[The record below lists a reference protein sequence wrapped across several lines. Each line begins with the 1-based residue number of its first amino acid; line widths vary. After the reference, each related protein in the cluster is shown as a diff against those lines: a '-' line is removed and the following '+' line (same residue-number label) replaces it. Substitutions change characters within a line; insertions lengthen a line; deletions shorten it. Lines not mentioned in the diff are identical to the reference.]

1 MHGVDRTLPEPQA
14 ALLLGV
20 VFGYRSSL
28 PSELQQQMI
37 ASGLV
42 HIVVASGLNVALV
55 ARLVQQA
62 LVRFWRRAA
71 RLIALAAISGYTLLS
86 GASPASLRAALMGGL
101 VILGGMLGRR
111 SQIAVAMAM
120 SAALMLAIA
129 PGLIRDVGFQLSFA
143 ATLGIVL
150 FADGLVRSTRW
161 LPGPL
166 REPLATTL
174 AAQAMTWPVL
184 VAQVHQLSLIAP
196 LSNLLVVPILPFMMV
211 VGGLGAVAAI
221 IVPIAGWLP
230 LQVAG
235 ALAGWVVAVIQLSGG
250 LPFATIRVPYFP
262 ASWLALA
269 AILNGGTVAAVKLRQ
284 FFWQRPVWIVMLGT
298 ALMSAALLVV
308 RPDGRVH
315 VYALDVGTGSA
326 VLIRTSHGH
335 QVLID
340 GGPDAN
346 RLIQAMGR
354 ALPPTART
362 LDFWLISSGRRTEIG
377 AASEVLSRFNVES
390 VVIADPE
397 PWSVSLR
404 SLAQRVD
411 AAGVRV
417 SQIDRVLTI
426 DGVTL
431 RPAADQ
437 RTWLIS
443 VGASVLAIV
452 PPETSW
458 QSLPSGVDGA
468 IFTAGGPME
477 WQAPGRGFSVIQ
489 VASNSRDGLPV
500 RAVVQRLTGAPV
512 YRTDQIG
519 SVELVQTNAGFRPSL
534 E

>member
-1 MHGVDRTLPEPQA
+1 
-14 ALLLGV
+14 
-20 VFGYRSSL
+20 
-28 PSELQQQMI
+28 
-37 ASGLV
+37 
-42 HIVVASGLNVALV
+42 
-55 ARLVQQA
+55 
-62 LVRFWRRAA
+62 
-71 RLIALAAISGYTLLS
+71 
-86 GASPASLRAALMGGL
+86 
-101 VILGGMLGRR
+101 
-111 SQIAVAMAM
+111 
-120 SAALMLAIA
+120 MLAIA

-161 LPGPL
+161 LPDPL
-166 REPLATTL
+166 RDALAPTL
-174 AAQAMTWPVL
+174 AAQALTWPML
-184 VAQVHQLSLIAP
+184 VAQVHQVSLIAP

-211 VGGLGAVAAI
+211 VGGLGAAAAI
-221 IVPIAGWLP
+221 IVPIVGWLP

-235 ALAGWVVAVIQLSGG
+235 ALAHWVVAVIQLSGG
-250 LPFATIRVPYFP
+250 LPFAAIRVPYFP
-262 ASWLALA
+262 ASWLAA
-269 AILNGGTVAAVKLRQ
+269 AVILNGGAIAAVKLRQ
-284 FFWQRPVWIVMLGT
+284 FFWQRRVWMVLFGT
-298 ALMSAALLVV
+298 ALMSVALLVV

-362 LDFWLISSGRRTEIG
+362 LDLWLITGGRRTEIG

-390 VVIADPE
+390 MVIADPE

-404 SLAQRVD
+404 SLAQRAD

-417 SQIDRVLTI
+417 TQIDGARTI

-431 RPAADQ
+431 KAAGDDQ
-437 RTWLIS
+437 TWLIS
-443 VGASVLAIV
+443 SGAAAMAIV

-458 QSLPSGVDGA
+458 QSLPPGLDGA
-468 IFTAGGPME
+468 IFTAGGPSE
-477 WQAPGRGFSVIQ
+477 WQGPGRGFSVIQ

-500 RAVVQRLTGAPV
+500 RAVVQGLAGAAL
-512 YRTDQIG
+512 YRTDQVG
-519 SVELVQTNAGFRPSL
+519 TVELVQTDAGFRPSL